1 MDIKFD
7 SLASLSSSA
16 FAVATSTDYP
26 DGRYSGTISLV
37 DAITSDSQ
45 KKFCL
50 RFKIST
56 KIDRHEGKP
65 DLFVSDQITFT
76 TRKSNEDGSD
86 TYGISWAAVNS
97 FCDLTAIAGADRNEV
112 YTAFKALAKACT
124 SGDHSAIRDTFL
136 AIAEYAKMLPGQRV
150 APNIVWSEP
159 TTEGGRSFAN
169 IRGSKAAPSYL
180 SASNERDQSAEF
192 TADDT
197 DTNPPAPT
205 RRRNLVSKSRK

>member
-7 SLASLSSSA
+7 SLNNLASNA
-16 FAVATSTDYP
+16 FAVASNVDYP
-26 DGRYSGTISLV
+26 DGRYSGTISKV
-37 DAITSDSQ
+37 EAITTDSRGH
-45 KKFCL
+45 FCL
-50 RFKIST
+50 RFKINT
-56 KIDRHEGKP
+56 KIDKHEGKP

-76 TRKSNEDGSD
+76 NRSETGQYSL
-86 TYGISWAAVNS
+86 SWAAINS
-97 FCDLTAIAGADRNEV
+97 FCDLVAIAGADRDEV
-112 YTAFKALAKACT
+112 YAAFRPLNRACT
-124 SGDHSAIRDTFL
+124 SGSTDGIRDSFL

-159 TTEGGRSFAN
+159 VGKDGRSFAN

-180 SASNERDQSAEF
+180 SAANERDPAGEF

-197 DTNPPAPT
+197 DTNPAAPT

>member
-26 DGRYSGTISLV
+26 DGRYSGTISRV
-37 DAITSDSQ
+37 EAVTTDS
-45 KKFCL
+45 KGFFCL
-50 RFKIST
+50 RFKINT
-56 KIDRHEGKP
+56 KIDKHEGKP
-65 DLFVSDQITFT
+65 DLFVSDQVTFT
-76 TRKSNEDGSD
+76 TRSESGIYS
-86 TYGISWAAVNS
+86 ISWAAVNS
-97 FCDLTAIAGADRNEV
+97 FCDLTAIAGADRDEV
-112 YTAFKALAKACT
+112 YTAFKALSKACT
-124 SGDHSAIRDTFL
+124 AGDMAGIRDTFIS
-136 AIAEYAKMLPGQRV
+136 IAEYAKMLNGTRV

-159 TTEGGRSFAN
+159 TGKDGRSFAN
-169 IRGSKAAPSYL
+169 IRGSKASPSYL
-180 SASNERDQSAEF
+180 SASNERDQSGEF

>member
-26 DGRYSGTISLV
+26 DGRYSGTISRV
-37 DAITSDSQ
+37 DAVTTDS
-45 KKFCL
+45 KGFFCL
-50 RFKIST
+50 RFKINT

-76 TRKSNEDGSD
+76 NRSESG
-86 TYGISWAAVNS
+86 TYAISWAAVNS
-97 FCDLTAIAGADRNEV
+97 FCDLTAIAGANRDDV
-112 YTAFKALAKACT
+112 YTAFKSLSKACT
-124 SGDHSAIRDTFL
+124 SGDMAGIRDTFL

-159 TTEGGRSFAN
+159 TTDGGRSFAN

-180 SASNERDQSAEF
+180 SASNERDQASEF

>member
-16 FAVATSTDYP
+16 FAFANSADYP
-26 DGRYSGTISLV
+26 DGRYSGAISQV
-37 DAITSDSQ
+37 DAVTSDSQ

-56 KIDRHEGKP
+56 KIDKHEGKP
-65 DLFVSDQITFT
+65 DLYVTDQITFT
-76 TRKSNEDGSD
+76 TRKTNEDGSD

-112 YTAFKALAKACT
+112 YTAFKALSKACT
-124 SGDHSAIRDTFL
+124 SGNHSAIRDTF
-136 AIAEYAKMLPGQRV
+136 IAVAQYATMLPGTRV
-150 APNIVWSEP
+150 APNIVWSKASDD
-159 TTEGGRSFAN
+159 GRSFAN
-169 IRGSKAAPSYL
+169 IRGSKSTPSYL
-180 SASNERDQSAEF
+180 SAVNERDQASEF

-197 DTNPPAPT
+197 DSNPAAPT